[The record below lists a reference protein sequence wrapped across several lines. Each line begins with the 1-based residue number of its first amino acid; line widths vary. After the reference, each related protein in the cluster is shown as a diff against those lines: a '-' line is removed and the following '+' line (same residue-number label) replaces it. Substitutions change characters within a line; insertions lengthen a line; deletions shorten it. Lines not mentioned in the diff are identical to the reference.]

1 MLKSS
6 LMMNKKD
13 LFYFVGG
20 CLALDE
26 QPGFRDEVIRSASTI
41 DWEEFVQLCSN
52 HLILPAIFRRFEQHQ
67 LLGYLPKELVDHLQE
82 VYLLNVQRN
91 EAILAQV
98 SEIVTL
104 LNEHGI
110 KPTFLKGVA
119 HLLDRVYDD
128 LGDRMMSDID
138 FLVDEASYLPA
149 AEILLNAGYIQDRPV
164 SSYSKVEEL
173 KHYPRLFHPRYV
185 ASVEVHRIPVDAEYT
200 DWFSSSQVREE
211 QVEVK
216 SLNGCFVPSDRHK
229 VVHNFI
235 HSQLSNEGD
244 LFGRISLRAAFD
256 LSLLSKRF
264 PLTETLSLIKKK
276 QKAVAYFS
284 LVTELLFLEKSKLLK
299 PGLASWWLKNKHALI
314 LESDLF
320 RRVFSHTIFIGQRI
334 FKGYLLQIFKAF
346 YLKESRSYIL
356 KRLIDRKWYGDHARL
371 YSRFFRR
378 EV

>member
-1 MLKSS
+1 
-6 LMMNKKD
+6 MMNKKD

-26 QPGFRDEVIRSASTI
+26 QPGFRNEVIRLASTI
-41 DWEEFVQLCSN
+41 DWEEFVRLCSN

-67 LLGYLPKELVDHLQE
+67 LLSYLPNDLVEHLHE
-82 VYLLNVQRN
+82 VYVLNVERN

-98 SEIVTL
+98 EKIVAL

-119 HLLDRVYDD
+119 HLLDCVYDD

-149 AEILLNAGYIQDRPV
+149 AEILLNAGYLQDRPV

-173 KHYPRLFHPRYV
+173 KHYPRLFHPHYV
-185 ASVEVHRIPVDAEYT
+185 ASVEVHRIPVDAEFAS
-200 DWFSSSQVREE
+200 WFSSSQVRGE

-216 SLNGCFVPSDRHK
+216 SLDGCFVPSDRHK
-229 VVHNFI
+229 IVHNFI

-256 LSLLSKRF
+256 LLLLAKRF
-264 PLTETLSLIKKK
+264 PLPETLPLIKKK

-284 LVTELLFLEKSKLLK
+284 LVNKLLLGEGSK
-299 PGLASWWLKNKHALI
+299 HFNPGFASWWLKNKHALN
-314 LESDLF
+314 LKSDLF
-320 RRVFSHTIFIGQRI
+320 RRVFSHTIFLGQRI
-334 FKGYLLQIFKAF
+334 LKGYLLQIFKAF
-346 YLKESRSYIL
+346 YLKESRSYIF
-356 KRLIDRKWYGDHARL
+356 KRLVDRKWYGDHARL

>member
-26 QPGFRDEVIRSASTI
+26 QPDFRNEVIRLASII
-41 DWEEFVQLCSN
+41 DWEEFVLLCSN

-82 VYLLNVQRN
+82 VYVLNVQRN

-104 LNEHGI
+104 LNEHGV

-149 AEILLNAGYIQDRPV
+149 AEILLNAGYLQDRPV

-173 KHYPRLFHPRYV
+173 KHYPRLFHPHYV
-185 ASVEVHRIPVDAEYT
+185 ASVEVHRIPVDVEYA
-200 DWFSSSQVREE
+200 DWFSSSQVRAE

-216 SLNGCFVPSDRHK
+216 SLDGCFVLSDRHK
-229 VVHNFI
+229 IVHNFI

-256 LSLLSKRF
+256 LVALGKRF

-284 LVTELLFLEKSKLLK
+284 VVNELLLGEKSTQLK
-299 PGLASWWLKNKHALI
+299 PGFAAWWLRNKHSLN
-314 LESDLF
+314 LKSDLF
-320 RRVFSHTIFIGQRI
+320 RRVFSHTIFIGQRVL
-334 FKGYLLQIFKAF
+334 KGYLLQIFKAF
-346 YLKESRSYIL
+346 YLQESRLYIF